1 MIDTHCHILPH
12 LDDGPSSWEE
22 CLAMAQRAAE
32 DGITK
37 IIATPHTKNGVYE
50 NKGDQIME
58 KVSHLNW
65 LLEKNKIHVKIFP
78 GCEIQLYDR
87 ILDDLE
93 QEDQNGLIS
102 LNYSSR
108 LLIELPSNIK
118 ISPEIENCIF
128 KIQLKGFIPVIAH
141 VERVYDF
148 YYNLDILERWVE
160 QGIETQLTSASL
172 NGIMGKK
179 AHLFAL
185 RLLQRGLITYLV
197 SDAHSDSKFGRKP
210 ILSEGVKKITKVIG
224 SQKALDLVTT
234 NPEKIMSNR
243 ED

>member
-37 IIATPHTKNGVYE
+37 IIATPHTRNGIYE
-50 NKGDQIME
+50 NESNQIME
-58 KVSHLNW
+58 KVNQLNQF
-65 LLEKNKIHVKIFP
+65 LEENKILLQIFP

-87 ILDDLE
+87 ILNDLE
-93 QEDQNGLIS
+93 QEGLNGLIT

-118 ISPEIENCIF
+118 ISREIENCLF

-141 VERVYDF
+141 IERVYDF
-148 YYNLDILERWVE
+148 YHNSDILDRWIE

-197 SDAHSDSKFGRKP
+197 SDAHSNSKYGRKP
-210 ILSEGVKKITKVIG
+210 ILSEGVRKITKVIG
-224 SQKALDLVTT
+224 RQKALDLVIT